1 MSQARQALLVAQWE
15 FRRYFKWKDQ
25 VLGLMIFIALGAVGY
40 AASRLATGGRD
51 PVTVATAGM
60 DLETPANGRVRVVP
74 APADSDA
81 RAELLNDGEAQGI
94 LTRRPDGSFEL
105 LVEKD
110 PRYLPE
116 LRALLADFVLN
127 EQLAASGLSEAEL
140 QRVLSP
146 PVLDL
151 QFTDP
156 ERGQSSTAEKI
167 AAGVFQGLVL
177 LAIFTSMAYMLT
189 GITGEKQLRVTES
202 ITVIIPPQA
211 WIDGKMLGIGAYALA
226 TIANMVVGGV
236 LLAFA
241 AKLAWG
247 FSLPAVIVRP
257 GVMLVLIVYSIL
269 GLLLW
274 NAFFGAFAST
284 IDDPNTST
292 RTSVLFLPMIPVAMT
307 LTVMRDP
314 DHLSSRVLSLLPI
327 TSPSAMPV
335 RVILSGASWPEI
347 VASVALLVGTIWFVR
362 LLAGRIFEIGM
373 LMYGKEP
380 TFREMLRWASSKSD
394 RR

>member
-1 MSQARQALLVAQWE
+1 MSQLRQALLVAEWE

-25 VLGLMIFIALGAVGY
+25 ILGLLIFLALGAVGY

-51 PVTVATAGM
+51 PVTVATAGV
-60 DLETPANGRVRVVP
+60 DLETPAGGRVRLVP
-74 APADSDA
+74 APADSGA
-81 RAELLNDGEAQGI
+81 RAELLSDGEARGI

-110 PRYLPE
+110 PGYLPE

-127 EQLAASGLSEAEL
+127 EQLTASGLSQAEL

-146 PVLDL
+146 PVLEV

-156 ERGQSSTAEKI
+156 LRGRSSTAEKI

-226 TIANMVVGGV
+226 TIANMVVGGLFLA
-236 LLAFA
+236 LL

-257 GVMLVLIVYSIL
+257 SVMLVLIVYSML

-292 RTSVLFLPMIPVAMT
+292 RTSVMFLPIIPVAMT
-307 LTVMRDP
+307 VSVMRDP
-314 DHLSSRVLSLLPI
+314 DHISSRVLSLFPI

-335 RVILSGASWPEI
+335 RVIMSGASWPEI
-347 VASVALLVGTIWFVR
+347 VASLALLIATIWFVR

-380 TFREMLRWASSKSD
+380 TFGEMLRWASSKSD

>member
-1 MSQARQALLVAQWE
+1 MSQVRQAPLVAQWE

-25 VLGLMIFIALGAVGY
+25 VLGLLIFTALGAIGY

-51 PVTVATAGM
+51 PVTIATAGIGI
-60 DLETPANGRVRVVP
+60 ETPAGGRVRLMSV
-74 APADSDA
+74 PADSGA
-81 RAELLNDGEAQGI
+81 RAQLLNDGEAQGI
-94 LTRRPDGSFEL
+94 LTRRPDGSFDL

-116 LRALLADFVLN
+116 LRALLAGVVLN
-127 EQLAASGLSEAEL
+127 ERLAASGLSGAEL

-146 PVLDL
+146 PVLEV

-156 ERGQSSTAEKI
+156 ERGRSSTAEKI

-226 TIANMVVGGV
+226 TVANMVVGGV
-236 LLAFA
+236 LLAFV

-247 FSLPAVIVRP
+247 FTLPAVIVRP

-292 RTSVLFLPMIPVAMT
+292 RTSVMFLPMIPVAMT

-314 DHLSSRVLSLLPI
+314 DHLSSRVLSVLPI

-347 VASVALLVGTIWFVR
+347 VASVALLIATIWFVR